1 MDKNHTIIYFIGVI
15 NVFPSSER
23 TIIEYNYQGS
33 DSTSSKNSFQESDVQ
48 LMDIAD
54 EEMNFISS
62 DESGSPIPDENA
74 LELKAIHELG
84 EMGYSMEA
92 VMEAMDEVKSTDT
105 QNGILQEDMV

>member
-1 MDKNHTIIYFIGVI
+1 MGAI
-15 NVFPSSER
+15 NVSPISER
-23 TIIEYNYQGS
+23 ANIDYDYQDS
-33 DSTSSKNSFQESDVQ
+33 ESTSSKNSFQDGDDQ
-48 LMDIAD
+48 LMDIGD

-62 DESGSPIPDENA
+62 DESGSPIPDANV

-105 QNGILQEDMV
+105 QTLANHILFKGIT

>member
-1 MDKNHTIIYFIGVI
+1 MGAI
-15 NVFPSSER
+15 NVSPISER
-23 TIIEYNYQGS
+23 ANIDYDYQDS
-33 DSTSSKNSFQESDVQ
+33 ESTSSKNSFQDGDDQ
-48 LMDIAD
+48 LMDIGD

-62 DESGSPIPDENA
+62 DESGSLIPDANA